1 MKTEGNHFALSNKA
15 QGADGTGGSVSS
27 SSEPRRREHVVVDIF
42 TRTSS
47 APPTLT
53 LAMASL
59 AKVEKDPVHPPA
71 TAPAGMCVCV
81 CVVCKRVCER
91 ERGRERERECVH
103 RTHINTSHSTHP

>member
-15 QGADGTGGSVSS
+15 QGPDGTGGSVPS
-27 SSEPRRREHVVVDIF
+27 SSEPQRREHVVVDIF

-59 AKVEKDPVHPPA
+59 AKVGKDPVHPPA

-81 CVVCKRVCER
+81 CVVYKRV
-91 ERGRERERECVH
+91 
-103 RTHINTSHSTHP
+103 